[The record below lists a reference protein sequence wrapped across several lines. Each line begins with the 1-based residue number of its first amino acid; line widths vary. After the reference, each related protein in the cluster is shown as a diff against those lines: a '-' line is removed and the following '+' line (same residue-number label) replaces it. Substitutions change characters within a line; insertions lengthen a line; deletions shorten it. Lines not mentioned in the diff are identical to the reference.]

1 MKLLSIILSLII
13 LPQTFVIDS
22 SKFAINLDRNVN
34 TLTTNTSKTAVIL
47 KVENYYT
54 STPLKNATVCLIDD
68 QKYYKTDE
76 NGCLEIA
83 FEEGKAP
90 KNCSILVYKKGFT
103 DHIVFNL
110 KVLNGLVRFA
120 PTIKLKELSD
130 NSPPYTISCDIPSD
144 KEIEK
149 LIAKY
154 KK

>member
-1 MKLLSIILSLII
+1 MSISFAQNIFMKLLSIILSLLI
-13 LPQTFVIDS
+13 LPQ
-22 SKFAINLDRNVN
+22 NLTVN
-34 TLTTNTSKTAVIL
+34 MTKTAIIL

-54 STPLKNATVCLIDD
+54 STPLQNATVCLIDD

-76 NGCLEIA
+76 NGRLEIV
-83 FEEGKAP
+83 FDNGKIP
-90 KNCSILVYKKGFT
+90 QNCSVLVYKEGFT
-103 DHIVFNL
+103 DHVVFNL

-144 KEIEK
+144 KEIEQ

>member
-1 MKLLSIILSLII
+1 MKLLSIILSLFV
-13 LPQTFVIDS
+13 LPQ
-22 SKFAINLDRNVN
+22 NLTVN
-34 TLTTNTSKTAVIL
+34 LTKTAIFL

-54 STPLKNATVCLIDD
+54 STPLQNATVCLIDN

-90 KNCSILVYKKGFT
+90 KNCSILVYKEGFT
-103 DHIVFNL
+103 DHVVFNI

-130 NSPPYTISCDIPSD
+130 NSPPYTISYDTPSD
-144 KEIEK
+144 KEIEQ